1 MYKSG
6 HFSLAR
12 VLRALSLCLAL
23 LFFAAPLPADAS
35 TKYIKTTSSVNVR
48 KSASASADLL
58 GKAAKGAVLKSSGS
72 TTKNDTKWYKVTF
85 NGKTGYIMAKYC
97 KSSTQSEYQ
106 YYINKSSGSS
116 SSSSSS
122 GSSKSSSSSS
132 SGSVSKGTLAVTK
145 KEKVILRAAGTSN
158 GKQLAVIYAMQTLC
172 TLQGKTNN
180 SDGYVWYSVK
190 VDGKTGWIR
199 GDLIRILSKS
209 EAAAYE
215 KKNNSSK
222 TLYEPEQADWKKDG
236 VNKIFYKGCV
246 ATLTDVKTGISFK
259 IKRWS
264 GGLHADVE
272 PLTASDTAKMCK
284 IYGVKTAQEISDKN
298 LYQRR
303 SILITVEG
311 HTYAASMYGVPHNY
325 PAGDTIA
332 NNKFNGQ
339 FCVHFVNSQVHKSKK
354 VDSAHQ
360 AAIKYAYNYG
370 ESILKKYGYTFK

>member
-1 MYKSG
+1 MNKSG
-6 HFSLAR
+6 HFSWAA
-12 VLRALSLCLAL
+12 VLQMLSLCLAL
-23 LFFAAPLPADAS
+23 LLLSAPMTAQAS
-35 TKYIKTTSSVNVR
+35 TKYIKTTASVNVR
-48 KSASASADLL
+48 KSASTSADLL
-58 GKAAKGAVLKSSGS
+58 GKAEKGAVLKSSGS

-85 NGKTGYIMAKYC
+85 NGKTGYVMAKYC
-97 KSSTQSEYQ
+97 KSSTEADYK
-106 YYINKSSGSS
+106 YYVNKGSS
-116 SSSSSS
+116 S
-122 GSSKSSSSSS
+122 SSKSSSSSS
-132 SGSVSKGTLAVTK
+132 SSSSSTRVTKGTLAITK
-145 KEKVILRAAGTSN
+145 KDKVILRAAAAAK
-158 GKQLAVIYAMQTLC
+158 GKQVAVIYNKSTLC
-172 TLQGKTNN
+172 TLQGKTKEA
-180 SDGYVWYSVK
+180 DGYTWYSVK
-190 VDGKTGWIR
+190 ADGNSGWIR
-199 GDLIRILSKS
+199 GDLIKILSKS
-209 EAAAYE
+209 EAAKYQ
-215 KKNNSSK
+215 KKSSGSK
-222 TLYEPEQADWKKDG
+222 TLNTIELADWKKDN
-236 VNKIFYKGCV
+236 VYKIFYKGCI

-284 IYGVKTAQEISDKN
+284 IYGVKTAQQISDKN

-360 AAIKYAYNYG
+360 NAIKYAYNYG
-370 ESILKKYGYTFK
+370 ETVLKKYGYSFR